1 MNCIRSLYKF
11 LFRRKKVTIVKE
23 HTTNLNSFLI
33 PENIE
38 PTYETFKNSSTV

>member
-11 LFRRKKVTIVKE
+11 LFRRKETPIVKE
-23 HTTNLNSFLI
+23 HMPNLNSFLI

-38 PTYETFKNSSTV
+38 PTYGIFKNSSTV